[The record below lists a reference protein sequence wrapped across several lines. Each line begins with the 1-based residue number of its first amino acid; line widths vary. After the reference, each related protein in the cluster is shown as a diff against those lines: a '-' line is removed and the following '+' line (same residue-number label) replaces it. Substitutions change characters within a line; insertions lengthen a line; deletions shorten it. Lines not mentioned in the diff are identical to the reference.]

1 MTLYDYLIR
10 TCQRCAEGDIPYE
23 PISIDL
29 TTRTILIGEQPAFH
43 HGMLSDALHV
53 HGLICFEGD
62 PYAEIERLYAQ
73 YKRSVPSKH
82 ERLNNGYFKA
92 LSSDALSME
101 ELEHNLPRNEAR
113 LRLEAFICLGAS
125 AGLIR
130 WHVPRHFFWR
140 GADPDCIIYRNWI
153 EFEEEKLYEQAS

>member
-1 MTLYDYLIR
+1 MTLYEHLIH
-10 TCQRCAEGDIPYE
+10 TCQRCARGEIPFE

-29 TTRTILIGEQPAFH
+29 NTRTIFCGNMPLLYRGCATESTPTIPLIR
-43 HGMLSDALHV
+43 
-53 HGLICFEGD
+53 FEGD
-62 PYAEIERLYAQ
+62 PYREIERLYAQ
-73 YKRSVPSKH
+73 YKRSVPSRQ
-82 ERLNNGYFKA
+82 ERLNKGYFKA

-113 LRLEAFICLGAS
+113 IRLEGFICLAS
-125 AGLIR
+125 CAGLIP

-140 GADPDCIIYRNWI
+140 GAHPDCIIYRKWI